1 MDPVTQLLVAY
12 TLARAARA
20 RMASPEMAVI
30 LLAGLAP
37 DLDWLWHLPAPFSP
51 LHADGTATQSL
62 VGAAVLAAAIAGG
75 VWMATR
81 KRQPAPSLPRLLAAA
96 FVAAGANLLLGLS
109 ATSGIELY
117 WPFRATRFAWNLAN
131 GFDVILLAILVICA
145 VVAALFGL
153 VTEEIGAVHDPR
165 PPRAWPVAA
174 LALVLLYFGARTMLH
189 QRAEELLG
197 NAEYKGSTARRWV
210 AYPAGSNPFSWRG
223 VVETDSFLAEMEV
236 PVGPGAEFSPDLA
249 ALHYKPEPSPQVQA
263 AAAAPLARAYTALAR
278 FPLLT
283 VTGLADGWRAEL
295 RELGD
300 SPLRSR
306 QGAWHVVIDLDAESK
321 VLHQELLYAAT
332 RAP

>member
-20 RMASPEMAVI
+20 RMASPEMGVF

-37 DLDWLWHLPAPFSP
+37 DLDWLWHLPAPLSP
-51 LHADGTATQSL
+51 LRADGTATQSL
-62 VGAAVLAAAIAGG
+62 LGAAILAAAIAAG
-75 VWMATR
+75 VWAAAR
-81 KRQPAPSLPRLLAAA
+81 RLQPAPSLPRLLAAA
-96 FVAAGANLLLGLS
+96 LVAAGAHLLLDLS
-109 ATSGIELY
+109 TASGIELY
-117 WPFRATRFAWNLAN
+117 WPFRATRVAWNLVN

-153 VTEEIGAVHDPR
+153 VIEEIGAVRDPR
-165 PPRAWPVAA
+165 PPRAWPVTA

-189 QRAEELLG
+189 QRAEELLA
-197 NAEYKGSTARRWV
+197 NAEYKGSTARGWV

-223 VVETDSFLAEMEV
+223 VVETDSLLAEVEV
-236 PVGPGAEFSPDLA
+236 PVGPGGEFSPDSA
-249 ALHYKPEPSPQVQA
+249 ALHYKPEPSPQEQA

-306 QGAWHVVIDLDAESK
+306 QGVWEVVIDLDGQSN